1 MGLTIYAGGN
11 PETINKIDSEGLKK
25 EGKNKKSTVFA
36 GNLNLS
42 DTISEKRRKAKE
54 EAWQVVSN
62 AWNSDTAVEDTIQK
76 RRDLYDEMKALE
88 KESKDSLSEISKEE
102 AALKEMY
109 GIDKDSK
116 EQKDL
121 ELLKKKQDISNGV
134 SDTMFTPE
142 EAERLK
148 NIDMDSLTEYQKRV
162 LELNDRAAIYKNNLK
177 EAEKQMKDAV
187 SDINSIQLERLK
199 THPMVD
205 AMKQADAI
213 KAAASDEIIG
223 EIVQDAKEETDKK
236 LEDEEEKAK
245 EEAEK
250 NEKKEEK
257 LEDIKEQQAVREA
270 VMTGTKEAVEKAK
283 AIIRDNEA
291 PDIEIE
297 DIVDITK
304 NNPQGGE
311 VKKNLEEIKNS
322 MNLLEADLKGIKVDE
337 NI

>member
-1 MGLTIYAGGN
+1 MGLTVYAGGN

-36 GNLNLS
+36 GDLNLS

-54 EAWQVVSN
+54 EAWKVVSN

-109 GIDKDSK
+109 GIDKDS
-116 EQKDL
+116 
-121 ELLKKKQDISNGV
+121 
-134 SDTMFTPE
+134 
-142 EAERLK
+142 
-148 NIDMDSLTEYQKRV
+148 LTEYQKRV

-187 SDINSIQLERLK
+187 RDINSIQLERLK

>member
-1 MGLTIYAGGN
+1 M
-11 PETINKIDSEGLKK
+11 
-25 EGKNKKSTVFA
+25 
-36 GNLNLS
+36 
-42 DTISEKRRKAKE
+42 
-54 EAWQVVSN
+54 
-62 AWNSDTAVEDTIQK
+62 EDTIQK